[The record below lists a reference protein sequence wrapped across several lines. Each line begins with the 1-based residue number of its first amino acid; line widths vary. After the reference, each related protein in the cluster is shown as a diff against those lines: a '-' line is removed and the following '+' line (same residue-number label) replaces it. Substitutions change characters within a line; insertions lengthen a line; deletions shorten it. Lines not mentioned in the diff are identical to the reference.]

1 MPSSARECRAVIV
14 SNGGGVAT
22 GSEVRFH
29 CQIFTVID
37 QIEEQVDQCLFY
49 WQCSGNCVG
58 EVLVSNP

>member
-14 SNGGGVAT
+14 TNGGGVAT

-37 QIEEQVDQCLFY
+37 QIAKQVGRCLFY
-49 WQCSGNCVG
+49 SLCSG
-58 EVLVSNP
+58 L